1 MVKASVIRWI
11 LTAGGILI
19 MLLILLSDSST
30 TAKSIGVILSIILIG
45 VGVIITG
52 PLKKHF
58 EETREGTLRP
68 PDGSRNYRF
77 YR

>member
-1 MVKASVIRWI
+1 MVSASRIRWI
-11 LTAGGILI
+11 LTTAGLFI
-19 MLLILLSDSST
+19 MTLILLSNTST
-30 TAKSIGVILSIILIG
+30 ATKFIGVVLSIILISMG
-45 VGVIITG
+45 VVITG

-68 PDGSRNYRF
+68 PNESRNYQF

>member
-1 MVKASVIRWI
+1 MVKASTLRWI
-11 LTAGGILI
+11 LTTAGLVI
-19 MLLILLSDSST
+19 MLLILLSNTST
-30 TAKSIGVILSIILIG
+30 TAKGLGVILSIILIG
-45 VGVIITG
+45 MGVIITG

-68 PDGSRNYRF
+68 PSGSRDYRF

>member
-1 MVKASVIRWI
+1 M
-11 LTAGGILI
+11 
-19 MLLILLSDSST
+19 MLILLSNTSN
-30 TAKSIGVILSIILIG
+30 TAKSIGVILSIILIAMG
-45 VGVIITG
+45 VVITG

-68 PDGSRNYRF
+68 PDESRNYGF